1 MKIKI
6 LHSFYLFSPIRAKS
20 DKKTPKNFKLRIEI
34 AFRDSIELRRY
45 FSWIFFDFGSR
56 HFGFCLAT
64 WPLHCDVIK
73 SRVLFPTSW

>member
-6 LHSFYLFSPIRAKS
+6 LHSSYLFSLIRAKS

-45 FSWIFFDFGSR
+45 FSWIFFKY
-56 HFGFCLAT
+56 
-64 WPLHCDVIK
+64 VK
-73 SRVLFPTSW
+73 TSTSEAAIFYFA

>member
-34 AFRDSIELRRY
+34 AFRDSIELCRY
-45 FSWIFFDFGSR
+45 FSWIFF
-56 HFGFCLAT
+56 
-64 WPLHCDVIK
+64 K
-73 SRVLFPTSW
+73 

>member
-6 LHSFYLFSPIRAKS
+6 LHSSYLFSPIRAKS
-20 DKKTPKNFKLRIEI
+20 DKNFKLRIEI
-34 AFRDSIELRRY
+34 AFRDRIMPLFFVDFLQISQN
-45 FSWIFFDFGSR
+45 FDFGSR

-73 SRVLFPTSW
+73 SRVLFPTAW